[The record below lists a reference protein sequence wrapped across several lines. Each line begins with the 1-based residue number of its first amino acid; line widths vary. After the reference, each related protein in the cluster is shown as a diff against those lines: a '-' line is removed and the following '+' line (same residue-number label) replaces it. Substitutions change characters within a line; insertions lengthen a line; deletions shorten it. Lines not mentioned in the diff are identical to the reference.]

1 MVNVELYVAVQHA
14 NMRSCFDS
22 NDINLL
28 DITVLIIAEI
38 KILMVVI
45 LLYSKNLTSI
55 QCPRMRSSIGTQA
68 TKNLIHFLNQNFD
81 LRPDLVHFKGGSEH
95 WRSQN

>member
-1 MVNVELYVAVQHA
+1 MVNVELYAAVQHA

-55 QCPRMRSSIGTQA
+55 A
-68 TKNLIHFLNQNFD
+68 TPTPL
-81 LRPDLVHFKGGSEH
+81 LR
-95 WRSQN
+95 